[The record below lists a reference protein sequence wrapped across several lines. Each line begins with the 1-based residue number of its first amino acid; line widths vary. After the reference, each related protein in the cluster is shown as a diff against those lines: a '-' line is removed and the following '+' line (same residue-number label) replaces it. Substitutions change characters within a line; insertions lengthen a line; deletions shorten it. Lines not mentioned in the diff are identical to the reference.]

1 MAEDRESMEVNP
13 QQVDK
18 KTVIFAT
25 VAGIAIGGP
34 ILGLMGFSLLSSL
47 TLLVVTSPLLLLFSP
62 LLLGAASVL
71 AVTLAGFGMAVIM
84 GALGLSSFVLV
95 YRSIIKGRKI
105 SGDQYSGEEEQYDN
119 EVAGTGDGTEA
130 DDQALKQ
137 QQQDSS
143 ISDPVTVDRMVEL
156 FESLKEP
163 HENDTTAVHIVTVE
177 VDDNDE
183 AELEKQHNKDR
194 ASGGGYL
201 QQNVQREIPQET

>member
-71 AVTLAGFGMAVIM
+71 AVTLAGFVMAGIM

-177 VDDNDE
+177 VDDDDE
-183 AELEKQHNKDR
+183 VELEQQHNKDR